1 MQLNDRKN
9 EKTVHLLLVGKDPE
23 NLKGFFKA
31 FGESKILND
40 IRFAGNADEAIK
52 MIFQRDEYGDTLI
65 PNIIITDRD
74 SYRTEV
80 RSKILDQIAKRA
92 DIKCIP
98 TVILIHLEEEVEEIK
113 VKNCDYLLIRKP
125 HTIEE
130 YQNSVKLI
138 EQFWL
143 NFYQRNKL

>member
-9 EKTVHLLLVGKDPE
+9 ETTVHLLYVGKDLE

-31 FGESKILND
+31 FKESTILND

-65 PNIIITDRD
+65 PNIIITDPA

-80 RSKILDQIAKRA
+80 RVGILDHLAKRA
-92 DIKCIP
+92 DIKKCIP
-98 TVILIHLEEEVEEIK
+98 TVILIHLAEEVEEIK
-113 VKNCDYLLIRKP
+113 IKNCDYLLISKP
-125 HTIEE
+125 NTIKE

-143 NFYQRNKL
+143 NLYQKE